1 MTARELRVRNAVA
14 GRGRRLT
21 PRPNGHGHSDGLH
34 LPHQTQH
41 TPTMALQRTPNAEI
55 EEWAGVIATALLEQQ
70 TWYRQALTHQEI
82 RTLTG
87 LSEQE
92 VSRGCWHAR
101 LHGVL
106 QFEPATGQ
114 VRYALTPLGAAL
126 ARRIR
131 SQRASEPAEL

>member
-1 MTARELRVRNAVA
+1 
-14 GRGRRLT
+14 
-21 PRPNGHGHSDGLH
+21 
-34 LPHQTQH
+34 
-41 TPTMALQRTPNAEI
+41 MALQRTPNADI
-55 EEWAGVIATALLEQQ
+55 EEWAGAIATALLEQQ

-92 VSRGCWHAR
+92 VSRGSWHAR
-101 LHGVL
+101 LHGLL
-106 QFEPATGQ
+106 QFERGMGQ

-131 SQRASEPAEL
+131 SQRANDTPEL